1 MFVKDW
7 MSQLLEEV
15 VAEDAPALAADEL
28 LDVVLDEPVS
38 SKTLTE
44 SWAFGPAF
52 HKASDVSIKAV
63 ST

>member
-1 MFVKDW
+1 

-44 SWAFGPAF
+44 S
-52 HKASDVSIKAV
+52 
-63 ST
+63 